1 MESGLFNTEE
11 KRLIC
16 AQIDLGSGNMEKEIE
31 GLLASKLEKLEN
43 LFKHTQNIAHI
54 LEEEDTEELLKIL
67 SLRQLLM
74 EDIDSIDSR
83 LLSFFEGDLNAFTK
97 YITDG
102 SRGLKDIHKNIATL
116 LKKTQELDDK
126 NITGAKELFSKL
138 KGDINSLKQAENALK
153 GYGIIGTGSH
163 DGAFIDTKK

>member
-1 MESGLFNTEE
+1 
-11 KRLIC
+11 
-16 AQIDLGSGNMEKEIE
+16 MEKEIE
-31 GLLASKLEKLEN
+31 RLLASKLEKLEN
-43 LFKHTQNIAHI
+43 LLEYTQNISDT
-54 LEEEDTEELLKIL
+54 LEEEHTEELLKIL

-102 SRGLKDIHKNIATL
+102 SYKLRDIYKSIVTL

-126 NITGAKELFSKL
+126 NITGAQELFSRL

-153 GYGIIGTGSH
+153 GYGIIGTSSR